1 MSSSLSL
8 SLIFS
13 GSSKILRQQQK
24 KRQMYR
30 IFLYAHCGPVSINR
44 NRQLQW
50 QPIENTQVG
59 CKNIKTVIMYKLL
72 CDVDK

>member
-1 MSSSLSL
+1 
-8 SLIFS
+8 
-13 GSSKILRQQQK
+13 
-24 KRQMYR
+24 MYR